1 LGGKKSLFDG
11 VPSQNA
17 AKNGAPFEE
26 VFNARDDR
34 GGSVDSTEESSG
46 LSFSQKEKAPN
57 PCKDSITGETSI
69 SGVVGIRLSQGR
81 ELRVEVTLPLRQRGK
96 GRGRGPV
103 YKHSLKNIPLKGV
116 RVGAFFA

>member
-34 GGSVDSTEESSG
+34 GGSVDSTQELSG
-46 LSFSQKEKAPN
+46 LSFSPKEKTARR
-57 PCKDSITGETSI
+57 CT
-69 SGVVGIRLSQGR
+69 
-81 ELRVEVTLPLRQRGK
+81 
-96 GRGRGPV
+96 
-103 YKHSLKNIPLKGV
+103 
-116 RVGAFFA
+116 